1 VRVRFDQLSIDRLA
15 TLTTREPV
23 AFFYVGEDL
32 DFGEQLLSAVMD
44 DDVDGLRNLVACMLS
59 QDTWLDELRN
69 ALQGGILSR
78 WAGDPID
85 PSTVTLALKNVPSD
99 TRLLDL
105 KQALTVNG
113 VLPSRVVIDLALTPD
128 KDAE

>member
-1 VRVRFDQLSIDRLA
+1 MRVRFDQLSIGRLA

-23 AFFYVGEDL
+23 AFFHVGEDL

-44 DDVDGLRNLVACMLS
+44 DDVDGLRNLVACMLA

-69 ALQGGILSR
+69 ALQGGVLSR

-85 PSTVTLALKNVPSD
+85 PSTVTVALKNVPPD
-99 TRLLDL
+99 TRLTDL
-105 KQALTVNG
+105 RQALAVNG
-113 VLPSRVVIDLALTPD
+113 VLPSRVVIDLAPAPGE
-128 KDAE
+128 DAE